1 MWQQEC
7 FVLLKSP
14 SKNDQTKG
22 INILY
27 KNMSQS
33 FKGFLFNQKF
43 TKEQTE
49 EVLQEAFIKI
59 IKNFKAVKNETSFEA
74 WCWQILRN
82 SKNDYLREIKKNRSA
97 MTVNEIE
104 NVEDSEM
111 TKNIQQTV
119 FDQSID
125 DCVALGIQK
134 FNVADPDRGYAIL
147 LQMDGYA
154 IKDIAMRIDR
164 TPAATKEFLR
174 QVRIKLA
181 PFIKH
186 CLDIIE

>member
-7 FVLLKSP
+7 FVLLKSS

-27 KNMSQS
+27 KNMSQP

-59 IKNFKAVKNETSFEA
+59 IKNFKAVKIETSFEA

-134 FNVADPDRGYAIL
+134 FNAADPDRGYAIL

>member
-59 IKNFKAVKNETSFEA
+59 IKNFKAAKNETSFES

-104 NVEDSEM
+104 NVEDSDM

-134 FNVADPDRGYAIL
+134 FNAADPDRGYAIL

>member
-1 MWQQEC
+1 M
-7 FVLLKSP
+7 
-14 SKNDQTKG
+14 
-22 INILY
+22 IIL
-27 KNMSQS
+27 
-33 FKGFLFNQKF
+33 
-43 TKEQTE
+43 
-49 EVLQEAFIKI
+49 FIKTQYKVLI
-59 IKNFKAVKNETSFEA
+59 IKIKTK
-74 WCWQILRN
+74 ILR
-82 SKNDYLREIKKNRSA
+82 YRVYFKKNRSA

-134 FNVADPDRGYAIL
+134 FNAADPDRGYAIL

>member
-1 MWQQEC
+1 
-7 FVLLKSP
+7 
-14 SKNDQTKG
+14 
-22 INILY
+22 
-27 KNMSQS
+27 
-33 FKGFLFNQKF
+33 
-43 TKEQTE
+43 
-49 EVLQEAFIKI
+49 
-59 IKNFKAVKNETSFEA
+59 
-74 WCWQILRN
+74 
-82 SKNDYLREIKKNRSA
+82 

-134 FNVADPDRGYAIL
+134 FNAADPDRGYAIL

>member
-14 SKNDQTKG
+14 SKNYQTKG

-119 FDQSID
+119 IDQSID

-134 FNVADPDRGYAIL
+134 FNAADPDRGYAIL